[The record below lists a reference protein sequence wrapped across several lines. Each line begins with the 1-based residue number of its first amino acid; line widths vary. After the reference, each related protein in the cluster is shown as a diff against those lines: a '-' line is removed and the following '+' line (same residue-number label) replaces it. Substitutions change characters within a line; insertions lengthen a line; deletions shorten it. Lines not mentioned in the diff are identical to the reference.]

1 MRRPLG
7 RRRSTRRRTFR
18 RGVLVLGAGAL
29 AATVVWIMRRRE
41 AAEAIRESYETA
53 GERFGEARERE
64 TRYTTELSERVTG
77 NLRAG
82 AESAQAASQE
92 LAEQIQER
100 APEEAGKVF
109 EQGATEEAEE
119 SPREDLRR
127 IIRESVERSRGEA

>member
-1 MRRPLG
+1 M

-18 RGVLVLGAGAL
+18 RGVLVLGVGAL
-29 AATVVWIMRRRE
+29 VATIAWVRRRRE
-41 AAEAIRESYETA
+41 TANAIRESYETA

-64 TRYTTELSERVTG
+64 TRYATELSERVTG

-100 APEEAGKVF
+100 GPEAVGKVLD
-109 EQGATEEAEE
+109 QGNTGEAEE
-119 SPREDLRR
+119 SPRDDLRR
-127 IIRESVERSRGEA
+127 IISESVQRSRGEA

>member
-1 MRRPLG
+1 M
-7 RRRSTRRRTFR
+7 RRRSGRRRTFS
-18 RGVLVLGAGAL
+18 RGMLMLGAGAL
-29 AATVVWIMRRRE
+29 AATIAWIMRRRE

-53 GERFGEARERE
+53 GERFGDARERE
-64 TRYTTELSERVTG
+64 TRYATGLSERVTG

-82 AESAQAASQE
+82 AESTQAASQE